1 MRYVLR
7 DDQGL
12 VASVHRDP
20 IPGAQVLSADDPEV
34 LAFLQGTPSPGEST
48 SYASLDA
55 HLVRVLED
63 LIDVLIERNVL
74 MVTDLPPEAQQK
86 LFDRKS
92 FRSRAQKHALRLFG
106 SEQTPFDDSGTQPW
120 THGQE

>member
-7 DDQGL
+7 DDEG
-12 VASVHRDP
+12 VVVSVHRDP
-20 IPGAQVLSADDPEV
+20 IPGSHVLSADDPEV
-34 LAFLQGTPSPGEST
+34 LAFIQGTQTTEST

-106 SEQTPFDDSGTQPW
+106 DEQAPFDDTGWSTKV
-120 THGQE
+120 E